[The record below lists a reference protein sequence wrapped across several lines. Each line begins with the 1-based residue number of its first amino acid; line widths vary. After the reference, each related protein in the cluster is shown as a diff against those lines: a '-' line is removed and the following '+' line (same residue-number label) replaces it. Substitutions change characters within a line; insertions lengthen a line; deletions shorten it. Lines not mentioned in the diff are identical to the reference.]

1 MAMTR
6 RVAATLVGTAT
17 AALALIGG
25 IAYATTATAS
35 APHSTAHVASTVSKA
50 ATGQKAASETPGESG
65 TESST
70 ESSTE
75 LPGDGPGGHADPA
88 GTNADHQ
95 FNGQE

>member
-1 MAMTR
+1 MTR

-35 APHSTAHVASTVSKA
+35 APHSTTHVVSTVSKA
-50 ATGQKAASETPGESG
+50 AAGQKAASETPGESG
-65 TESST
+65 TESSA
-70 ESSTE
+70 E
-75 LPGDGPGGHADPA
+75 LPGDGQGGHADPA